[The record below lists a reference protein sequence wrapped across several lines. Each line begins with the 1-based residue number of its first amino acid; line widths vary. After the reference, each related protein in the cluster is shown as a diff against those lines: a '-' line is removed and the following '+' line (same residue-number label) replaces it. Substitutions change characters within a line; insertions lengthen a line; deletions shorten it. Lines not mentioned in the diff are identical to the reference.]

1 MTDTKPDQAKRA
13 GAPRRRWLLLLA
25 LAIVLLVYLA
35 YDLYGPHTT
44 RLRDFDPQQVAQIE
58 TQMWRSYYDKER
70 LKLFTQLAG
79 LMRTQYRMPLVR
91 SNEAA
96 YQAAKAAFVFKEGKQ
111 RADYEKALPN
121 LINFYRDIRAQSD
134 IAFDVERAAQLE
146 LEWWIVHRQR
156 AQHQPGDLARALAE
170 LQAEIFR
177 LPAARFAEH
186 ARLRA
191 EAMTIRDEKAAA
203 GGVSEADWQHIDEL
217 LRQSW
222 QSLWRAVNE

>member
-1 MTDTKPDQAKRA
+1 MTPIKLAL
-13 GAPRRRWLLLLA
+13 PRRTTRRWPKLLLA
-25 LAIVLLVYLA
+25 LAAVSLVYLV
-35 YDLYGPHTT
+35 YDLYLPHRT
-44 RLRDFDPQQVAQIE
+44 RLRDFDPHQVARIE
-58 TQMWRSYYDKER
+58 TQMWRSYYDKKR
-70 LKLFTQLAG
+70 LALFNQLAG

-134 IAFDVERAAQLE
+134 TPFDVERAARLE
-146 LEWWIVHRQR
+146 LEWWIIHRQR
-156 AQHQPGDLARALAE
+156 AQHQAGDLARSLAE

-177 LPAARFAEH
+177 LPVERFTEH

-191 EAMTIRDEKAAA
+191 EAMTIRDDKAEA

-217 LRQSW
+217 LQGSW
-222 QSLWRAVNE
+222 LSLWKAVNEK

>member
-1 MTDTKPDQAKRA
+1 MTDTKQDQAKRA